1 MFVSRRGADFLSGPS
16 EERGL
21 YSQALRR
28 VPEMGDA
35 AEKLIEELVD
45 DAFAPFVGLL
55 SPDVMAAFR
64 EELADALAL
73 HPQASLLVRRALP
86 DPTAHKSGEV
96 DRDEP
101 SESSRADQKK
111 DGTGST

>member
-1 MFVSRRGADFLSGPS
+1 MSGPS
-16 EERGL
+16 ARRGL

-28 VPEMGDA
+28 VPDVGDV

-45 DAFAPFVGLL
+45 DAFAPFIGLL
-55 SPDVMAAFR
+55 PPDVMETFR

-86 DPTAHKSGEV
+86 DPSAHKSGEV
-96 DRDEP
+96 DRDDS
-101 SESSRADQKK
+101 SESSSSGRK
-111 DGTGST
+111 DGTGSG